1 MDRSELKE
9 CLAEDRKRILG
20 NTQAYHIFFIVV
32 TRHAAWLRWKYV
44 KHMRKAAFY
53 QERFQGGSRLAGI
66 PMMWYLL
73 RKNLIGNKLGF
84 EIGGG
89 TTTIGKGFAIYHN
102 GPVVIHGKSK
112 IGEYCSLHGDNCIG
126 NNGINDECPVI
137 GANVDIGV
145 GAKIIGN
152 VHIADNC
159 KIGAGAIVV
168 SDFLEPGSVVGG
180 VPARKLK

>member
-9 CLAEDRKRILG
+9 CLVEDRKRILG

-89 TTTIGKGFAIYHN
+89 YCDHRKGLCNLSQRSCGH
-102 GPVVIHGKSK
+102 SWK
-112 IGEYCSLHGDNCIG
+112 IKNRRILLT
-126 NNGINDECPVI
+126 
-137 GANVDIGV
+137 AW
-145 GAKIIGN
+145 
-152 VHIADNC
+152 
-159 KIGAGAIVV
+159 
-168 SDFLEPGSVVGG
+168 
-180 VPARKLK
+180 